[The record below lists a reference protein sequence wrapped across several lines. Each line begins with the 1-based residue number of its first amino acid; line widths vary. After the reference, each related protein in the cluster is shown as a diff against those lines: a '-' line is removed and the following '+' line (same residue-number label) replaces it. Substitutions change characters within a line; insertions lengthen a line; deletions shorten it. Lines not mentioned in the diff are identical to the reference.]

1 MKNDSTNNHSLAP
14 PTKIQESVQELSNDG
29 SHLRRFS
36 PSTEINIDNDEALTE
51 PKFKKQCCTVTNI
64 AEFVADS
71 LAEIIDRI
79 VAAEMKSISDEFALS
94 KKEEDNVRFL
104 IIGPES
110 IVSSC
115 DNKLDPAGEKSVKV
129 EIHHDIDDKES
140 SPIFGADLISVQL
153 ETSLVHI
160 SSHIETTLLRHTFI
174 GSSNSSDESIVNVE
188 YQGDNVVGFFDH
200 NCNHTLK
207 FGHNTRRLHG
217 PVYMVR
223 RYQSSLDEEMVYA
236 VIIWTD
242 AVVKDKI
249 EIEIMAFDDYFE
261 LMQKT

>member
-1 MKNDSTNNHSLAP
+1 M
-14 PTKIQESVQELSNDG
+14 LSNDD
-29 SHLRRFS
+29 SHLLPS
-36 PSTEINIDNDEALTE
+36 SSSSSKAHSTEINIDDDEALTE
-51 PKFKKQCCTVTNI
+51 PKFKKQQCTVTNV

-79 VAAEMKSISDEFALS
+79 VAAEMKSKSDELALS
-94 KKEEDNVRFL
+94 KKEQDNVRFL
-104 IIGPES
+104 IIIGPES
-110 IVSSC
+110 KVSSC

-129 EIHHDIDDKES
+129 ELHHDIDDKES

-174 GSSNSSDESIVNVE
+174 GSTNNSDESIVNVE

-261 LMQKT
+261 LIQKT

>member
-14 PTKIQESVQELSNDG
+14 PTKIQESVQVLSNDD

-36 PSTEINIDNDEALTE
+36 PSTEINIDDDEALTE
-51 PKFKKQCCTVTNI
+51 PKFKKQCTVTNI

-79 VAAEMKSISDEFALS
+79 VAAEMKSI
-94 KKEEDNVRFL
+94 
-104 IIGPES
+104 IGPPES

-115 DNKLDPAGEKSVKV
+115 DNKLDPAGEKSVMV
-129 EIHHDIDDKES
+129 ALHHDIDDKES
-140 SPIFGADLISVQL
+140 SSIFGADLISVQL

-174 GSSNSSDESIVNVE
+174 GSTNNSDESIVNVE

-207 FGHNTRRLHG
+207 FGPNTRRLHG

-242 AVVKDKI
+242 ASVKDII